1 MISRNSIW
9 RLLGSFLAIF
19 FVSGAHAQ
27 VDYYS
32 ACDTIKG
39 VEIVYIVTHDEYG
52 GVYFENAKNS
62 LMNEPIVWTDTGV
75 RAIPE
80 TMPFA
85 ERDNKIVNEIIHKV
99 FTKKEIK
106 QFRKSK
112 NIAEVGVIIDP
123 MTGKSMEVAY
133 TLTNLKEFNDPL
145 LYSIPI
151 QKFEL
156 LEILIK
162 QELVW
167 KVSPES
173 KKASHIGKGFY
184 LF

>member
-145 LYSIPI
+145 LHTTH
-151 QKFEL
+151 
-156 LEILIK
+156 
-162 QELVW
+162 
-167 KVSPES
+167 PERLS
-173 KKASHIGKGFY
+173 FTPHIGWASKEALNRLVQGIAKNIKET
-184 LF
+184 LSD